1 MMSLAVNNAMA
12 VSKNHFTKDMAL
24 SPRIPGSPKGKG
36 PLKAVH

>member
-24 SPRIPGSPKGKG
+24 SPRSPKGKG